1 MDSSESHWMVGLGN
15 DNMKHYLLIIMVLQI
30 LDGCCLVFSH
40 FHVISRQAYKI
51 LECFIY
57 QFYIPRGDA
66 DAELSKYLVLSI
78 SFSNI
83 SVSTR
88 PILEKQSNQLIRG
101 NAKVSKDFAEEN

>member
-1 MDSSESHWMVGLGN
+1 MDGLGN

-57 QFYIPRGDA
+57 QFYIPWGDA
-66 DAELSKYLVLSI
+66 DAELSSDLVLSI

-101 NAKVSKDFAEEN
+101 NAKVSKDFAKG